1 MSFTYGHYTFLPLGC
16 VKLCSFSSLF
26 GCSIKEGERESCTEM
41 PMGSL
46 TQTTWKWSPRDAPRI
61 SYTFSLKQA
70 LIYCLEM
77 GNNSSR
83 YEATLNSSRYETT
96 LKTKRKLQIIS
107 KFLIVVSKKEVG
119 IKVYKLNEFRPSTR
133 TKINLRS

>member
-1 MSFTYGHYTFLPLGC
+1 MSFTYGHYTFLPLGY

-26 GCSIKEGERESCTEM
+26 GCSIKEGKRESSMEI
-41 PMGSL
+41 PVGSL
-46 TQTTWKWSPRDAPRI
+46 TQTIGKWSPRDAPRI
-61 SYTFSLKQA
+61 AYTFPLKQA

-83 YEATLNSSRYETT
+83 YETT
-96 LKTKRKLQIIS
+96 LKTKRKLQIVS
-107 KFLIVVSKKEVG
+107 KFLIVISKKEVGG

>member
-26 GCSIKEGERESCTEM
+26 GCSIKEGERESSTEM
-41 PMGSL
+41 PVGSL

-61 SYTFSLKQA
+61 SYTFPLKQA
-70 LIYCLEM
+70 HIYCLEM
-77 GNNSSR
+77 GN
-83 YEATLNSSRYETT
+83 NSSRYETT
-96 LKTKRKLQIIS
+96 LKTKRKLQIVS
-107 KFLIVVSKKEVG
+107 KFLIVISKKEVG